1 LQCLRWQ
8 TALCDVLGNPPE
20 ESTLAQRV
28 QAFVSF
34 AGSGEAAQGE
44 FAVFA
49 EAVRRP
55 QLSAPWLAWLR
66 TWFAFDEGTD
76 SALLLLVWLAAHG
89 MWIAEATDTPAMTP
103 AQRVAVLSKLTA
115 LIEETSV

>member
-1 LQCLRWQ
+1 
-8 TALCDVLGNPPE
+8 VLGIPTE

-76 SALLLLVWLAAHG
+76 SAPSCSCGWPRTACG
-89 MWIAEATDTPAMTP
+89 SPRPRTPP
-103 AQRVAVLSKLTA
+103 P
-115 LIEETSV
+115 